1 MLRGAQSIFHIIH
14 SSHLSKF
21 KHIAA
26 GFFAILWPA
35 RKIHLRGDMPTHPR
49 KHSDATQVTAEI
61 LKEAA
66 RFACKWKKKT
76 ASHQDRKDM
85 CEIGFREVYKK

>member
-1 MLRGAQSIFHIIH
+1 
-14 SSHLSKF
+14 
-21 KHIAA
+21 
-26 GFFAILWPA
+26 
-35 RKIHLRGDMPTHPR
+35 MPTHPR

-76 ASHQDRKDM
+76 ASHPDRKVM
-85 CEIGFREVYKK
+85 CESGFRDGIQKVRYISPDRVTQSIQFGNLRNGNE